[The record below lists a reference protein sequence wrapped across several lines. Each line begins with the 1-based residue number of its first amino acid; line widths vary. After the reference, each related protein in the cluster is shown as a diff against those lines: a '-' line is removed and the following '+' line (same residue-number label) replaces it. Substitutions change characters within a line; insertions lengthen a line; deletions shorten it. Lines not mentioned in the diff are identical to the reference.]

1 MRYLLVL
8 IFILSLTSCEYF
20 NVKKTSS
27 EAILKEELETFNWDE
42 VDAYPTFKSCDSA
55 SVKAAKA
62 LCFQETI
69 TATITH
75 YLEDEKIVVTQ
86 DIRDTLMLEF
96 EVAKSGELVLLQAK
110 LDSLTIEEIPNIKT
124 LLNSSLDGLPE
135 LFPALKRGQQV
146 TTAFTLPIVIH
157 VD

>member
-86 DIRDTLMLEF
+86 DI
-96 EVAKSGELVLLQAK
+96 
-110 LDSLTIEEIPNIKT
+110 NIKT